1 MLLTC
6 SISWGMPKIISLVLP
21 FCLVLPLVLSQ
32 RLTLEGSGMEEAG
45 MNDEMGVK
53 LSKPF
58 AVDQGRP
65 AFLTLSCERERSER
79 GVDIVSRQ
87 HVRDAR

>member
-1 MLLTC
+1 
-6 SISWGMPKIISLVLP
+6 
-21 FCLVLPLVLSQ
+21 
-32 RLTLEGSGMEEAG
+32 MEEAG